1 MTTFLSTTAT
11 YKNFTC
17 NSFFLNI
24 AEGNIENITTTSSFT
39 VYEARYGAT
48 IKDITC
54 GTISN
59 QTLGGNYGTIKNV
72 TAVSVNVEDN
82 IGTVDN
88 VNATNDWV
96 HLANGGTIK
105 NCSGNPFL

>member
-1 MTTFLSTTAT
+1 MA
-11 YKNFTC
+11 
-17 NSFFLNI
+17 
-24 AEGNIENITTTSSFT
+24 
-39 VYEARYGAT
+39 AT

-54 GTISN
+54 GTNFKSD
-59 QTLGGNYGTIKNV
+59 TGGNYGTIKNV
-72 TAVSVNVEDN
+72 TAVSVNVEVN